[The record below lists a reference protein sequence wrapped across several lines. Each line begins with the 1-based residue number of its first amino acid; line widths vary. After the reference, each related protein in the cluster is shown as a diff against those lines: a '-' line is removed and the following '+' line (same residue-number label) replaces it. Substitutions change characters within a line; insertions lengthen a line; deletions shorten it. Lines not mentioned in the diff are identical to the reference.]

1 MLWKLEIDGV
11 EYEFRRKARY
21 IDGYRYC
28 SNCCWWVKRRDGR
41 SLFRCPVCNVRLR
54 AGLRKRK
61 NRRDKSYITVSNI
74 ANG

>member
-28 SNCCWWVKRRDGR
+28 SNCCWWVKRRD
-41 SLFRCPVCNVRLR
+41 SMIISRCPVCNNRLR
-54 AGLRKRK
+54 YRPTTGRLKR
-61 NRRDKSYITVSNI
+61 YITVPTD
-74 ANG
+74 